1 MKEGTNEP
9 TQHPAGCP
17 VKRIE
22 QAPPK
27 RDRWARPLIDGEGYT
42 RASTLAKTLD
52 DQSNLIGWSSR
63 MTALGLAKAPDLIA
77 LASTATEKERSK
89 LNDIVERAKDRASA
103 GTGRDLGTA
112 IHAAAEMLD
121 HGQDISSVPLEVRN
135 DAEGYEFARTGA
147 GLEPLCGE
155 LFVAN
160 RQLKSA
166 GSFDRL
172 LHCNETG
179 DAVIGDI
186 KTGSKDDP
194 EYAAKYGALAWSM
207 QLAIYATALP
217 YDDGWLTWDDWEL
230 PVPSAMRGVVFYIPR
245 GTGKC
250 YVIDVDLAQGLQS
263 VKLAADVR
271 DVRKASPVLG
281 IRGAA

>member
-1 MKEGTNEP
+1 MR
-9 TQHPAGCP
+9 
-17 VKRIE
+17 RID
-22 QAPPK
+22 QAPQQ
-27 RDRWARPLIDGEGYT
+27 RDRWGRPLIDGEGYT

-77 LASTATEKERSK
+77 LASTATESERSK

-112 IHAAAEMLD
+112 IHSAAEMLD
-121 HGQDISSVPLEVRN
+121 YGQDISAVPLEVRN

-179 DAVIGDI
+179 DALIGDI
-186 KTGSKDDP
+186 KTGTKDDP

-207 QLAIYATALP
+207 QLAIYATAVP
-217 YDDGWLTWDDWEL
+217 YDDGWLRWDEWEL

-271 DVRKASPVLG
+271 DVRRASPVLA

>member
-1 MKEGTNEP
+1 MR
-9 TQHPAGCP
+9 
-17 VKRIE
+17 RIL
-22 QAPPK
+22 QAEPK
-27 RDRWARPLIDGEGYT
+27 RDRFGRPLIDGEGYT

-52 DQSNLIGWSSR
+52 DQHNLIAWSSR

-77 LASTATEKERSK
+77 LASTATADERSK

-121 HGQDISSVPLEVRN
+121 HGQDISAVPLDVRN

-172 LHCNETG
+172 MHCNETG
-179 DAVIGDI
+179 DAIIADL
-186 KTGSKDDP
+186 KTGTKDDP
-194 EYAAKYGALAWSM
+194 EYAAKYNALAWSM
-207 QLAIYATALP
+207 QLAIYATAIP
-217 YDDGWLTWDDWEL
+217 YDGGFLPWDAWEL
-230 PVPSAMRGVVFYIPR
+230 PVPSAMRGVICYIPR

-250 YVIDVDLAQGLQS
+250 YIIDIDLAAGLQA

-271 DVRKASPVLG
+271 DARSSSPVLG

>member
-1 MKEGTNEP
+1 MKEGTSETNQP
-9 TQHPAGCP
+9 LAGCP
-17 VKRIE
+17 VKRID
-22 QAPPK
+22 QAPPT
-27 RDRWARPLIDGEGYT
+27 RDRWGRPLIDGEGYT

-52 DQSNLIGWSSR
+52 DQHNLIGWSSR

-77 LASTATEKERSK
+77 LASTATADERSK

-121 HGQDISSVPLEVRN
+121 HGQDISAVPLDVRN

-172 LHCNETG
+172 MHCNETG
-179 DAVIGDI
+179 DAIIADL
-186 KTGSKDDP
+186 KTGTKDDP

-207 QLAIYATALP
+207 QLATYATALP
-217 YDDGWLTWDDWEL
+217 YDGGFLSWEDWGL
-230 PVPSAMRGVVFYIPR
+230 PVPSAMRGVVCYIPR

-250 YVIDVDLAQGLQS
+250 HIIDIDLAAGLHA
-263 VKLAADVR
+263 VKLAVDVR
-271 DVRKASPVLG
+271 SARAYRPVLG
-281 IRGAA
+281 IRGAE

>member
-1 MKEGTNEP
+1 MR
-9 TQHPAGCP
+9 
-17 VKRIE
+17 RIDQVE
-22 QAPPK
+22 PK
-27 RDRWARPLIDGEGYT
+27 RDRWGRPLIDGETYT
-42 RASTLAKTLD
+42 RASKLSKSID
-52 DQSNLIGWSSR
+52 DQYNLMKWSAR
-63 MTALGLAKAPDLIA
+63 MTALGIAKSPDLIA
-77 LASTATEKERSK
+77 LASTATEDERGK
-89 LNDIVERAKDRASA
+89 LNDIVDRAKDRALA
-103 GTGRDLGTA
+103 GAGRDVGTS
-112 IHAAAEMLD
+112 IHSAAEMLD
-121 HGQDISSVPLEVRN
+121 YGADISSLPLDVRN

-179 DAVIGDI
+179 DALIGDI
-186 KTGSKDDP
+186 KTGTKDDP

-207 QLAIYATALP
+207 QLAIYATAVP
-217 YDDGWLTWDDWEL
+217 YDDGWLRWDEWEL

-245 GTGKC
+245 STGNC
-250 YVIDVDLAQGLQS
+250 YVIDIDLAQGLQA

-271 DVRKASPVLG
+271 DARASSPVLG